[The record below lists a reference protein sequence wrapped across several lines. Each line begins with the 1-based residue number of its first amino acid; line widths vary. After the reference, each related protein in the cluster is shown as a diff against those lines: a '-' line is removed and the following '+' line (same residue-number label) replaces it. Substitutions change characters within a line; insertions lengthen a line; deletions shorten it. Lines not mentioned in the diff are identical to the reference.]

1 MCSADEIDSG
11 GLNGVQASGV
21 AEKASEKGLCRS
33 QHVTVARVQLRHPR
47 SRLSS
52 RPMSMP
58 AERVFR
64 RRRTDDNNTRNT
76 SSQDGGGGGGG
87 CDQSI
92 EEAEEADNTK
102 GRVGTNHRS
111 TCIDTQTLRRTW
123 DKQYKFDAKAARLGP
138 GSPSEGSNCLS
149 ASMPSVLSLGT
160 TIGPIY
166 PNRPYTVAVRPSR
179 TLKRE
184 DGSSKNNTVA
194 TVFRAPRTLLPPP
207 GTFYKPPTGSKAP
220 SLQDCRLAN
229 SAEEEDEEDEDEEDE
244 LGIEIEVSVDE
255 PLEGD
260 GAVERA
266 DMSPS
271 SSPEELGQN
280 QAKPV
285 YQRLRPRRLQE
296 VEHRE
301 AHFV

>member
-1 MCSADEIDSG
+1 MDSG
-11 GLNGVQASGV
+11 ALNGVQASGV
-21 AEKASEKGLCRS
+21 AEKASERALCRS
-33 QHVTVARVQLRHPR
+33 QHVTVTRVQLRHPR

-52 RPMSMP
+52 RPVSMP

-64 RRRTDDNNTRNT
+64 RRRTDDDDPR
-76 SSQDGGGGGGG
+76 SASGQDE
-87 CDQSI
+87 QSI
-92 EEAEEADNTK
+92 EEAEEADSTK
-102 GRVGTNHRS
+102 ARVGTNYRS

-123 DKQYKFDAKAARLGP
+123 DKQYKFDAKAARLGSS
-138 GSPSEGSNCLS
+138 SPSEGSAVDSGCSS

-160 TIGPIY
+160 SIGPIY

-184 DGSSKNNTVA
+184 DGASKNNTVT

-207 GTFYKPPTGSKAP
+207 GTFYKPPTGSKAK

-229 SAEEEDEEDEDEEDE
+229 SAEEEEEEDEDEEEEDE

-255 PLEGD
+255 PLEED
-260 GAVERA
+260 GAVEQA

-296 VEHRE
+296 AEHRE